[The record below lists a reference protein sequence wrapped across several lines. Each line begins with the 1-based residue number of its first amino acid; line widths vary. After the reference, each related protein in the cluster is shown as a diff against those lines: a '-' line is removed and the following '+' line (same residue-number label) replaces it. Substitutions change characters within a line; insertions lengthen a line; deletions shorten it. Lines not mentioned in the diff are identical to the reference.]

1 MRSVLAILNQ
11 LLRFSYLDHSYETL
25 PTANHHTNDMDCNIV
40 NEAICFTTTV
50 LVIRVVIG
58 GWKKSLV
65 FVLVLRFNV
74 ASVKIS
80 KVKYSK
86 ILMLPMGVSVSLR
99 QLSLIR

>member
-1 MRSVLAILNQ
+1 MNNTICLST
-11 LLRFSYLDHSYETL
+11 TL
-25 PTANHHTNDMDCNIV
+25 
-40 NEAICFTTTV
+40 

-58 GWKKSLV
+58 VWKKSLV

-74 ASVKIS
+74 ASGKIS
-80 KVKYSK
+80 KVKYLK